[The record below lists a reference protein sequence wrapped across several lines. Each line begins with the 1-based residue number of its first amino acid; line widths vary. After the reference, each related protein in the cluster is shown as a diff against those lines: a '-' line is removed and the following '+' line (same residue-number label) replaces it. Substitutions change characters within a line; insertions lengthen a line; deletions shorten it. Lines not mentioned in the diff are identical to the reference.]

1 MEQFRLEV
9 AMDGQGYFFDIHSLG
24 NKKYD
29 IYKEETKV
37 GTIVLDNQD
46 HEHCETTDCELD
58 LPLMNSIREGILLH
72 EDVSY

>member
-24 NKKYD
+24 NNRYD
-29 IYKEETKV
+29 IFKEDEMV
-37 GTIVLDNQD
+37 GTIILDEKNHD
-46 HEHCETTDCELD
+46 HCDTVNCELD

>member
-9 AMDGQGYFFDIHSLG
+9 AKDGQGYFFDIYSRG
-24 NKKYD
+24 NKIYD
-29 IYKEETKV
+29 IYKDEVKV
-37 GTIVLDNQD
+37 GSLKLDDKD
-46 HEHCETTDCELD
+46 HKHCESSECEID

>member
-9 AMDGQGYFFDIHSLG
+9 AMDGQGYFFDVYSLG
-24 NKKYD
+24 DNKYD
-29 IYKEETKV
+29 IFKEKEKV
-37 GTIVLDNQD
+37 GTIQLDHKN
-46 HEHCETTDCELD
+46 HEHCAAIDCEID

>member
-9 AMDGQGYFFDIHSLG
+9 AQDGQGYFFDVHSLG
-24 NKKYD
+24 NHKYE
-29 IYKEETKV
+29 IFKEDVRV
-37 GTIVLDNQD
+37 GVLQLDGKD
-46 HEHCETTDCELD
+46 HQHCEAIDCEID

>member
-9 AMDGQGYFFDIHSLG
+9 DRNGQGYFFDIHSLG
-24 NKKYD
+24 NNRYD
-29 IYKEETKV
+29 ILKEDVLV
-37 GTIVLDNQD
+37 GTLQLDDKD
-46 HEHCETTDCELD
+46 HQHCETINCEID

>member
-9 AMDGQGYFFDIHSLG
+9 AKDGQGYFFNIHSLG
-24 NKKYD
+24 NNVYD
-29 IYKEETKV
+29 IYNEDVKV
-37 GTIVLDNQD
+37 GSLKLDEKD
-46 HEHCETTDCELD
+46 HQHCEASECEID

>member
-9 AMDGQGYFFDIHSLG
+9 ARDGQGYFFDIHALG
-24 NKKYD
+24 NNKYEIFKD
-29 IYKEETKV
+29 EVRV
-37 GTIVLDNQD
+37 GTLQLDNKD
-46 HEHCETTDCELD
+46 HQHCEAIDCEID